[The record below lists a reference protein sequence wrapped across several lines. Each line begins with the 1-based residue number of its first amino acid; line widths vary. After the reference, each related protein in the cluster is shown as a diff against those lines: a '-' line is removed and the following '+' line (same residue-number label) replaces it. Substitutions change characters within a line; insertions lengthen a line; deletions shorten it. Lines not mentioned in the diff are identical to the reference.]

1 MWRTC
6 NALRLRRT
14 ASSSATRALA
24 LNLHVA
30 GLQCIGGFGEL
41 RLEFGYPRVGA
52 LNLHVAGLQCIG
64 GFGELRLEFGY
75 PRVGA
80 LNLHVMACT
89 LRFRRIAPEFG
100 YSALARFQL
109 P

>member
-1 MWRTC
+1 MHWRLLANC
-6 NALRLRRT
+6 ALEFGYPCVG
-14 ASSSATRALA
+14 A

-64 GFGELRLEFGY
+64 GFGDSCSLEFGY
-75 PRVGA
+75 CR
-80 LNLHVMACT
+80 
-89 LRFRRIAPEFG
+89 
-100 YSALARFQL
+100 ALALSTSTWRGPQ
-109 P
+109 